1 MAVQDL
7 LSQDE
12 IDALLH
18 GVDDGLVETEVEATP
33 GSVKSYDLTSQD
45 RIVRGRMPTLEMIN
59 ERFARYTRISMFN
72 LLRRSADV
80 AVGGVQVMKFGEY
93 VHSLYVPTSL
103 NLVKMK
109 PLRGTALFILD
120 AKLVFKLVDN
130 FFGGD
135 GRHAKIEGR
144 EFTPTELRVVRMV
157 LEQAF
162 VDLKEAWQAVL
173 EMNFEYVNSEVNP
186 AMANIVSPSEVVVV
200 STFHIELDGGG
211 GDLHITMPYSMIEP
225 IREML
230 DAGFQS
236 DRRPGRALDQ
246 GPARGRAGRPGT
258 ARRHRGPPPAQAARH
273 PAHAAGRRD
282 PGGDAGT
289 HGDARQRRARL
300 QGQAGRPQGQPGAT
314 DSRSGRALA
323 LIASPEK
330 TNHGRRRKS
339 DHRGTGTGRRVG
351 GGAGRGGRR
360 QPGRHRCADGP
371 GRRDPVAE
379 PSTPRA
385 PMEEFGASPKAPT
398 ISGLEGPNLDVIL
411 DIPVTI
417 SMEVGHTDISIR
429 NLLQLNQGSV
439 IELDRLAGEP
449 LDVLVNGTLIAHGE
463 VVVVNESSASA

>member
-18 GVDDGLVETEVEATP
+18 GVDDGLVQTDNAAEP
-33 GSVKSYDLTSQD
+33 GTVKSYDLTSQD

-72 LLRRSADV
+72 MLRRSADV

-103 NLVKMK
+103 NLVKIK

-162 VDLKEAWQAVL
+162 IDLKEAWQAIMEV
-173 EMNFEYVNSEVNP
+173 NFEYINSEVNP
-186 AMANIVSPSEVVVV
+186 AMANIVGPSEAIVV

-211 GDLHITMPYSMIEP
+211 GDLHVTMPYSMIEP
-225 IREML
+225 VREML

-236 DRRPGRALDQ
+236 DLDDQDERWVNALRQDVLDVDVPI
-246 GPARGRAGRPGT
+246 GAT
-258 ARRHRGPPPAQAARH
+258 VARRQLKL
-273 PAHAAGRRD
+273 RD
-282 PGGDAGT
+282 IL
-289 HGDARQRRARL
+289 HM
-300 QGQAGRPQGQPGAT
+300 QPG
-314 DSRSGRALA
+314 DIIPVEMPEDMIMRANGVPAFKVKMGSHKGNLA
-323 LIASPEK
+323 L
-330 TNHGRRRKS
+330 
-339 DHRGTGTGRRVG
+339 
-351 GGAGRGGRR
+351 
-360 QPGRHRCADGP
+360 Q
-371 GRRDPVAE
+371 
-379 PSTPRA
+379 
-385 PMEEFGASPKAPT
+385 
-398 ISGLEGPNLDVIL
+398 
-411 DIPVTI
+411 
-417 SMEVGHTDISIR
+417 
-429 NLLQLNQGSV
+429 V
-439 IELDRLAGEP
+439 IEPIERR
-449 LDVLVNGTLIAHGE
+449 
-463 VVVVNESSASA
+463 

>member
-18 GVDDGLVETEVEATP
+18 GVDDGLVQTEHAAEP

-72 LLRRSADV
+72 MLRRSADV

-103 NLVKMK
+103 NLVKIK

-162 VDLKEAWQAVL
+162 VDLKEAWQAIMPV
-173 EMNFEYVNSEVNP
+173 NFEYINSEVNP
-186 AMANIVSPSEVVVV
+186 AMANIVGPSEAIVV

-211 GDLHITMPYSMIEP
+211 GDLHVTMPYSMIEQ

-236 DRRPGRALDQ
+236 DLD
-246 GPARGRAGRPGT
+246 
-258 ARRHRGPPPAQAARH
+258 
-273 PAHAAGRRD
+273 D
-282 PGGDAGT
+282 
-289 HGDARQRRARL
+289 
-300 QGQAGRPQGQPGAT
+300 
-314 DSRSGRALA
+314 
-323 LIASPEK
+323 
-330 TNHGRRRKS
+330 
-339 DHRGTGTGRRVG
+339 
-351 GGAGRGGRR
+351 
-360 QPGRHRCADGP
+360 
-371 GRRDPVAE
+371 
-379 PSTPRA
+379 
-385 PMEEFGASPKAPT
+385 
-398 ISGLEGPNLDVIL
+398 
-411 DIPVTI
+411 
-417 SMEVGHTDISIR
+417 
-429 NLLQLNQGSV
+429 
-439 IELDRLAGEP
+439 
-449 LDVLVNGTLIAHGE
+449 
-463 VVVVNESSASA
+463 

>member
-18 GVDDGLVETEVEATP
+18 GVDDGLVQTEEVSAP
-33 GSVKSYDLTSQD
+33 GTVKSYDLTSQD

-103 NLVKMK
+103 NLVKIK

-157 LEQAF
+157 LDQAF
-162 VDLKEAWQAVL
+162 IDLKEAWQAIMEV
-173 EMNFEYVNSEVNP
+173 NFEYINSEVNP
-186 AMANIVSPSEVVVV
+186 AMANIVGPSEAVVV

-211 GDLHITMPYSMIEP
+211 GDLHVTMPYSMIEP
-225 IREML
+225 VREML

-236 DRRPGRALDQ
+236 DVDDQDERWVNALKQDVMDVSV
-246 GPARGRAGRPGT
+246 PLSAT
-258 ARRHRGPPPAQAARH
+258 VARRQLLL
-273 PAHAAGRRD
+273 RD
-282 PGGDAGT
+282 IL
-289 HGDARQRRARL
+289 HM
-300 QGQAGRPQGQPGAT
+300 QPG
-314 DSRSGRALA
+314 DVIPVELPESLVMRANGVPSFKVKLGSHKGHLA
-323 LIASPEK
+323 L
-330 TNHGRRRKS
+330 
-339 DHRGTGTGRRVG
+339 
-351 GGAGRGGRR
+351 
-360 QPGRHRCADGP
+360 Q
-371 GRRDPVAE
+371 
-379 PSTPRA
+379 
-385 PMEEFGASPKAPT
+385 
-398 ISGLEGPNLDVIL
+398 
-411 DIPVTI
+411 
-417 SMEVGHTDISIR
+417 
-429 NLLQLNQGSV
+429 V
-439 IELDRLAGEP
+439 IEPIERR
-449 LDVLVNGTLIAHGE
+449 
-463 VVVVNESSASA
+463 

>member
-18 GVDDGLVETEVEATP
+18 GVDDGLVQAETAAEP

-103 NLVKMK
+103 NLVKIK

-162 VDLKEAWQAVL
+162 IDLKEAWQAIMEV
-173 EMNFEYVNSEVNP
+173 NFEYINSEVNP
-186 AMANIVSPSEVVVV
+186 AMANIVGPSEAIVV

-211 GDLHITMPYSMIEP
+211 GDLHVTMPYSMIEP
-225 IREML
+225 VREML

-236 DRRPGRALDQ
+236 DLDDQDERWVKALREDLLDVDV
-246 GPARGRAGRPGT
+246 PLSAT
-258 ARRHRGPPPAQAARH
+258 VARRQLRL
-273 PAHAAGRRD
+273 RD
-282 PGGDAGT
+282 IL
-289 HGDARQRRARL
+289 HM
-300 QGQAGRPQGQPGAT
+300 QPG
-314 DSRSGRALA
+314 DVIPVELPEELIMRANGVPSFKVKLGSHKGNLA
-323 LIASPEK
+323 L
-330 TNHGRRRKS
+330 
-339 DHRGTGTGRRVG
+339 
-351 GGAGRGGRR
+351 
-360 QPGRHRCADGP
+360 Q
-371 GRRDPVAE
+371 
-379 PSTPRA
+379 
-385 PMEEFGASPKAPT
+385 
-398 ISGLEGPNLDVIL
+398 
-411 DIPVTI
+411 
-417 SMEVGHTDISIR
+417 
-429 NLLQLNQGSV
+429 V
-439 IELDRLAGEP
+439 IEPINRR
-449 LDVLVNGTLIAHGE
+449 
-463 VVVVNESSASA
+463 

>member
-18 GVDDGLVETEVEATP
+18 GVDDGLVQTEMAAEP

-72 LLRRSADV
+72 MLRRSADV

-103 NLVKMK
+103 NLVKIK

-162 VDLKEAWQAVL
+162 IDLKEAWQAIMEV
-173 EMNFEYVNSEVNP
+173 NFEYINSEVNP
-186 AMANIVSPSEVVVV
+186 AMANIVGPSEAIVV

-211 GDLHITMPYSMIEP
+211 GDLHVTMPYSMIEP
-225 IREML
+225 VREML

-236 DRRPGRALDQ
+236 DLDDQDERWVKALREDLLEVDV
-246 GPARGRAGRPGT
+246 PLSAT
-258 ARRHRGPPPAQAARH
+258 VARRQLRL
-273 PAHAAGRRD
+273 RD
-282 PGGDAGT
+282 IL
-289 HGDARQRRARL
+289 HM
-300 QGQAGRPQGQPGAT
+300 QPG
-314 DSRSGRALA
+314 DIIPVDLPEQMVMRANGVPSFKVKLGSHKGNLA
-323 LIASPEK
+323 LQVVEPI
-330 TNHGRRRKS
+330 NRR
-339 DHRGTGTGRRVG
+339 
-351 GGAGRGGRR
+351 
-360 QPGRHRCADGP
+360 
-371 GRRDPVAE
+371 
-379 PSTPRA
+379 
-385 PMEEFGASPKAPT
+385 
-398 ISGLEGPNLDVIL
+398 
-411 DIPVTI
+411 
-417 SMEVGHTDISIR
+417 
-429 NLLQLNQGSV
+429 
-439 IELDRLAGEP
+439 
-449 LDVLVNGTLIAHGE
+449 
-463 VVVVNESSASA
+463 

>member
-18 GVDDGLVETEVEATP
+18 GVDDGLVQTELPAEP

-72 LLRRSADV
+72 MLRRSADL

-103 NLVKMK
+103 NLVKIK

-162 VDLKEAWQAVL
+162 IDLKEAWQAIMEV
-173 EMNFEYVNSEVNP
+173 NFEYINSEVNP
-186 AMANIVSPSEVVVV
+186 AMANIVGPSEAVVV

-211 GDLHITMPYSMIEP
+211 GDLHVTMPYSMIEP
-225 IREML
+225 VREML

-236 DRRPGRALDQ
+236 DLDDQDERWVKALREDLLDVDV
-246 GPARGRAGRPGT
+246 PLSAT
-258 ARRHRGPPPAQAARH
+258 VARRQLRL
-273 PAHAAGRRD
+273 RD
-282 PGGDAGT
+282 IL
-289 HGDARQRRARL
+289 HM
-300 QGQAGRPQGQPGAT
+300 QPG
-314 DSRSGRALA
+314 DVIPVELPDEMIMRANGVPSFKVKLGSHKGNLA
-323 LIASPEK
+323 LQVVEPI
-330 TNHGRRRKS
+330 NRR
-339 DHRGTGTGRRVG
+339 
-351 GGAGRGGRR
+351 
-360 QPGRHRCADGP
+360 
-371 GRRDPVAE
+371 
-379 PSTPRA
+379 
-385 PMEEFGASPKAPT
+385 
-398 ISGLEGPNLDVIL
+398 
-411 DIPVTI
+411 
-417 SMEVGHTDISIR
+417 
-429 NLLQLNQGSV
+429 
-439 IELDRLAGEP
+439 
-449 LDVLVNGTLIAHGE
+449 
-463 VVVVNESSASA
+463 

>member
-18 GVDDGLVETEVEATP
+18 GVDDGLVQTDTAAEP

-72 LLRRSADV
+72 MLRRSADV

-103 NLVKMK
+103 NLVKIK

-162 VDLKEAWQAVL
+162 VDLKEAWQAIMEV
-173 EMNFEYVNSEVNP
+173 NFEYINSEVNP
-186 AMANIVSPSEVVVV
+186 AMANIVGPSEAIVV

-211 GDLHITMPYSMIEP
+211 GDLHVTMPYSMIEP
-225 IREML
+225 VREML

-236 DRRPGRALDQ
+236 DLDDQDERWVNALRQDVMDVDVPI
-246 GPARGRAGRPGT
+246 GAT
-258 ARRHRGPPPAQAARH
+258 VARRQLRL
-273 PAHAAGRRD
+273 RD
-282 PGGDAGT
+282 IL
-289 HGDARQRRARL
+289 HM
-300 QGQAGRPQGQPGAT
+300 QPG
-314 DSRSGRALA
+314 DVIPVEMPEEMIMRANGVPAFKVKMGSHKGNLA
-323 LIASPEK
+323 L
-330 TNHGRRRKS
+330 
-339 DHRGTGTGRRVG
+339 
-351 GGAGRGGRR
+351 
-360 QPGRHRCADGP
+360 Q
-371 GRRDPVAE
+371 
-379 PSTPRA
+379 
-385 PMEEFGASPKAPT
+385 
-398 ISGLEGPNLDVIL
+398 
-411 DIPVTI
+411 
-417 SMEVGHTDISIR
+417 
-429 NLLQLNQGSV
+429 V
-439 IELDRLAGEP
+439 IEPIERR
-449 LDVLVNGTLIAHGE
+449 
-463 VVVVNESSASA
+463 

>member
-18 GVDDGLVETEVEATP
+18 GVDDGLVQAETAAEP

-103 NLVKMK
+103 NLVKIK

-135 GRHAKIEGR
+135 GPHAKIEGR

-162 VDLKEAWQAVL
+162 IDLKEAWQAIMEV
-173 EMNFEYVNSEVNP
+173 NFEYINSEVNP
-186 AMANIVSPSEVVVV
+186 AMANIVGPSEAIVV

-211 GDLHITMPYSMIEP
+211 GDLHVTMPYSMIEP
-225 IREML
+225 VREML

-236 DRRPGRALDQ
+236 DLDDQDERWSKALREDVLDVSV
-246 GPARGRAGRPGT
+246 PLSAT
-258 ARRHRGPPPAQAARH
+258 VARRQLRLRDILHMQPGDVIPIELEDELVMRANGVPSFKVKLGSHKGNLALQVVEPI
-273 PAHAAGRRD
+273 GRR
-282 PGGDAGT
+282 
-289 HGDARQRRARL
+289 
-300 QGQAGRPQGQPGAT
+300 
-314 DSRSGRALA
+314 
-323 LIASPEK
+323 
-330 TNHGRRRKS
+330 
-339 DHRGTGTGRRVG
+339 
-351 GGAGRGGRR
+351 
-360 QPGRHRCADGP
+360 
-371 GRRDPVAE
+371 
-379 PSTPRA
+379 
-385 PMEEFGASPKAPT
+385 
-398 ISGLEGPNLDVIL
+398 
-411 DIPVTI
+411 
-417 SMEVGHTDISIR
+417 
-429 NLLQLNQGSV
+429 
-439 IELDRLAGEP
+439 
-449 LDVLVNGTLIAHGE
+449 
-463 VVVVNESSASA
+463 